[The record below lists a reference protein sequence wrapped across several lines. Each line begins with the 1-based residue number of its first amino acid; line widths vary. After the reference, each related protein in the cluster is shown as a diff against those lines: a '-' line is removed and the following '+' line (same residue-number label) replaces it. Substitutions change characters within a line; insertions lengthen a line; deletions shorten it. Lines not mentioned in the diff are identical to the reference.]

1 MSRSTAAAFDTR
13 PSNVSS
19 TAHADAST
27 EQPSWSEDKNPTRPL
42 PMFRL
47 EEEARRL
54 DQAAAMAALVSEGD
68 STLSVSAADNA
79 KLLSSH
85 FSGAP
90 GERMPSPTGEPA
102 NSDDEPTLDAPVPS
116 SPEVISAIAAMS
128 SPRPVRVTA
137 RPPALTSLVF
147 TRPAPPRSPRA
158 SVAPAAVISQLP
170 KEPLAFPRSAPS
182 LVMSTSEFQPAPPST
197 PPALIAPPSGSHRIA
212 PERAQTARD
221 RHDTEDGRRS
231 EPTLMSRRRK
241 RHVQTYVVAGIWA
254 MALSL
259 IALLMFMAT
268 SA

>member
-1 MSRSTAAAFDTR
+1 MSRSSAAAFEHA
-13 PSNVSS
+13 PSNDSS
-19 TAHADAST
+19 TPDADAST

-54 DQAAAMAALVSEGD
+54 DQAAAMAAMGDEGD

-85 FSGAP
+85 FPGAT
-90 GERMPSPTGEPA
+90 GEQMPSPIGEPA

-116 SPEVISAIAAMS
+116 SPEVIAAMS
-128 SPRPVRVTA
+128 LLCPVRVTA
-137 RPPALTSLVF
+137 RPPALRSLVI
-147 TRPAPPRSPRA
+147 TRAAPTRLPRP
-158 SVAPAAVISQLP
+158 SVAPAAVIAQLP
-170 KEPLAFPRSAPS
+170 CEPLAFPRSAPS
-182 LVMSTSEFQPAPPST
+182 LLMSASEFEPAPPS
-197 PPALIAPPSGSHRIA
+197 PPPELVAPPSGSHRIA
-212 PERAQTARD
+212 PERAQTARYV
-221 RHDTEDGRRS
+221 HDAEDGRRS
-231 EPTLMSRRRK
+231 ESTLMSRRRK